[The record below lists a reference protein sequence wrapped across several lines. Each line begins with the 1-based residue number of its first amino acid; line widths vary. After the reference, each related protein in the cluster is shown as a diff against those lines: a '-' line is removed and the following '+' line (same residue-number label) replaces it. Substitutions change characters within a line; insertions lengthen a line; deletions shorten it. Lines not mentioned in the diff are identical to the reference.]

1 MKVIRNLICAG
12 TLVLA
17 VSAFGAKADEHAH
30 AKAKAR
36 KGPVQTTAN
45 ANVNANAHV
54 NRRVS
59 HNNSNNLNANAS
71 MRRHRI
77 NTEAREHHAAMN
89 TTKVNKTNQKV
100 VNQKVVNRKVVNRT
114 RVRNVKVVN
123 NWKTARFNGANY
135 VVFRNYHRQFH
146 PAWWW
151 HRHYSRVI
159 FIGGGWWAW
168 NDGWWYPAW
177 GYAPGITFAFDGP
190 IYGYNGWS
198 PDRVTIA
205 VQERLR
211 ADGYYDGPIDGIL
224 GTYTRQAIAAFQEDH
239 GLAVTSAIDEPTL
252 STLGVA

>member
-1 MKVIRNLICAG
+1 MKTIRNLIYCG

-17 VSAFGAKADEHAH
+17 LSAYGAKADNDGRG
-30 AKAKAR
+30 KAKTR
-36 KGPVQTTAN
+36 KGSAQTTASVN
-45 ANVNANAHV
+45 TGAAVHTNRMHHNANAQL
-54 NRRVS
+54 S
-59 HNNSNNLNANAS
+59 TNAS
-71 MRRHRI
+71 VHHR
-77 NTEAREHHAAMN
+77 NARLRTEASEHNAARFNN
-89 TTKVNKTNQKV
+89 TTKINKTN
-100 VNQKVVNRKVVNRT
+100 VVNRTVVNRT
-114 RVRNVKVVN
+114 RVRNVKIVN
-123 NWKTARFNGANY
+123 NWKTTRFNGAQY

-146 PAWWW
+146 PSWWW
-151 HRHYSRVI
+151 RNHYNRVV
-159 FIGGGWWAW
+159 FVGGGWWAW

-205 VQERLR
+205 VQEQLQR
-211 ADGYYDGPIDGIL
+211 DGYYDGPIDGVL